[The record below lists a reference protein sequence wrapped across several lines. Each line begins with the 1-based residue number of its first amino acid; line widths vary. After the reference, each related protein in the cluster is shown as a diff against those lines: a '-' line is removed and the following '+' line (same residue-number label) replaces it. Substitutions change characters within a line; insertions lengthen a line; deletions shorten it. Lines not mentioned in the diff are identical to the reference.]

1 MCAGSGSGLKPL
13 VEDRVLV
20 KSIRA
25 QSNYF
30 HRHFKVSQTEKLALK
45 LTNDNDLK
53 PDITINVVQPYVKE
67 HILFCASGDLGTLAL
82 ESEKGVS

>member
-1 MCAGSGSGLKPL
+1 M
-13 VEDRVLV
+13 V
-20 KSIRA
+20 KSTRA
-25 QSNYF
+25 QLSNYF

-53 PDITINVVQPYVKE
+53 PDITTINVVQPYVKE
-67 HILFCASGDLGTLAL
+67 HISFCASGDIGTLAL